1 MRLNERY
8 IYLLIIAIFFISGL
22 IGIMNHELWR
32 DELEIWLIAKES
44 SSIPDLISN
53 MYTETHPALWYIL
66 NFFITI
72 FTDNPFYMQL
82 LNLLLG
88 TTAVY
93 IIIRYAPFDLL
104 LKILLA
110 FSYFLFYEYSIIA
123 RCYSLEF
130 LLIFLFCVLYKKR
143 HQSYLLISLILFFL
157 ANTNLYGVII
167 AANLGLFLLLEI
179 LFKKKGSQPF
189 KINKTGFASLF
200 IFFAG
205 ITIGFGDIISQTLE
219 WGYFSSSM
227 PGTAPVKNFQWMAQ
241 NIAIIFHG
249 YFPFPDFSA
258 FHFWNTSILTMLPD
272 ELSMWLGLFLGLL
285 LYVYPIFLFLKR
297 PLLLTLYFLSTFT
310 MLILIAFIWHGQLR
324 HHGHIFLMFIV
335 CYWLSFYIDESTS
348 LKNNGTMHIKKMV
361 SSIIDFTYKIK
372 TTMLTLIL
380 SVQLFTGTYAYAMDL
395 KYPFSNAE
403 KASTY
408 LLKEEFND
416 LLLVGSRDFAVQ
428 PITYYINK
436 KIFYPESKKFGTYV
450 IWSKDRNNL
459 VGPSNAIEDAI
470 SLLTNQRKNFLIII
484 SHNPYIIN
492 QNISYLNKT
501 INVHIGEEFTVR
513 SGINLKYLANIEGAI
528 VKDENYYLFLLY
540 KAE

>member
-1 MRLNERY
+1 
-8 IYLLIIAIFFISGL
+8 
-22 IGIMNHELWR
+22 
-32 DELEIWLIAKES
+32 
-44 SSIPDLISN
+44 
-53 MYTETHPALWYIL
+53 
-66 NFFITI
+66 
-72 FTDNPFYMQL
+72 
-82 LNLLLG
+82 
-88 TTAVY
+88 
-93 IIIRYAPFDLL
+93 
-104 LKILLA
+104 
-110 FSYFLFYEYSIIA
+110 
-123 RCYSLEF
+123 
-130 LLIFLFCVLYKKR
+130 
-143 HQSYLLISLILFFL
+143 
-157 ANTNLYGVII
+157 
-167 AANLGLFLLLEI
+167 
-179 LFKKKGSQPF
+179 
-189 KINKTGFASLF
+189 
-200 IFFAG
+200 
-205 ITIGFGDIISQTLE
+205 
-219 WGYFSSSM
+219 
-227 PGTAPVKNFQWMAQ
+227 
-241 NIAIIFHG
+241 
-249 YFPFPDFSA
+249 
-258 FHFWNTSILTMLPD
+258 
-272 ELSMWLGLFLGLL
+272 
-285 LYVYPIFLFLKR
+285 
-297 PLLLTLYFLSTFT
+297 
-310 MLILIAFIWHGQLR
+310 
-324 HHGHIFLMFIV
+324 
-335 CYWLSFYIDESTS
+335 
-348 LKNNGTMHIKKMV
+348 MV

-459 VGPSNAIEDAI
+459 IGPSNAIEDAI